1 MSEEDLQGLAV
12 GVPQQRDLTYNDMK
26 AEMLALQEDV
36 KYFQG
41 EMEYYK
47 QVATAD
53 PWKSNPQHTSRE
65 RLADRFL
72 AQKVPEGQ
80 KPVSE
85 ELYLTRSSLLELLAL
100 IPSLSRKDARRF
112 IRDWEDIEALSQ
124 GEGNEQI
131 VKTRQERMV
140 YELQIYRS
148 VGDTA
153 IPGMTTTT
161 AIITDRM
168 ESDQK
173 ISMPPQR
180 KPQGW
185 LDGLKGGSQ

>member
-1 MSEEDLQGLAV
+1 MAMEDLQGLAT
-12 GVPQQRDLTYNDMK
+12 QQPKKPMTYEEMQ
-26 AEMLALQEDV
+26 AEMAALQEDA
-36 KYFQG
+36 KYYQG

-47 QVATAD
+47 QAATAD
-53 PWKSNPQHTSRE
+53 PWKQGPQHTSRE
-65 RLADRFL
+65 RFADRL
-72 AQKVPEGQ
+72 LKQRIPEGGE
-80 KPVSE
+80 PISDN
-85 ELYLTRSSLLELLAL
+85 LYLIRSDLIELLAL

-131 VKTRQERMV
+131 VKTRVEQMV

-153 IPGMTTTT
+153 IPGMTTVTSL
-161 AIITDRM
+161 ITDRM
-168 ESDQK
+168 ETDQK
-173 ISMPPQR
+173 ISTPPQR

-185 LDGLKGGSQ
+185 LDSLRGG